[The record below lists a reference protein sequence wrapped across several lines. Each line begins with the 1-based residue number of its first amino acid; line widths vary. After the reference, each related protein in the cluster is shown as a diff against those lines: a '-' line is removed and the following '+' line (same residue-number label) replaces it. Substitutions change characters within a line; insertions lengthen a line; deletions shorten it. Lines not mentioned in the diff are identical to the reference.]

1 MIKSKVEGFVKI
13 TSEFAVVELNAKIRA
28 WEAEKKTRDLV
39 TNEIKTKQEEL
50 AKLGEERNKLNEEIQ
65 KKRQEASEPMQN
77 KLDYFEQEVRRLE
90 QKLTQ

>member
-1 MIKSKVEGFVKI
+1 MIKSKFEGFVKI
-13 TSEFAVVELNAKIRA
+13 TSEFAVVELNTKIRA